1 MNTPEPST
9 NGAAVPGEG
18 LPLPATGSGR
28 DGSGRFTPGNTGG
41 PGNPHAASVA
51 RLRAAML
58 GAVEAG
64 DVADVV
70 RALVAL
76 AKGGNV
82 AAAREI
88 LDRTLGKTEALDL
101 LARLEA
107 LEARIGNA
115 TPHPASTPE

>member
-1 MNTPEPST
+1 MNTPTP
-9 NGAAVPGEG
+9 N
-18 LPLPATGSGR
+18 GR
-28 DGSGRFTPGNTGG
+28 DGSGRFAPGNTGG

-70 RALVAL
+70 KALVAL

-82 AAAREI
+82 AAAREV
-88 LDRTLGKTEALDL
+88 LDRTLGKAEALDL

-107 LEARIGNA
+107 LEDRIGN
-115 TPHPASTPE
+115 PASAHTPAPE